1 MEKKRKGTVAILA
14 LFTVLAVGMTMLLP
28 TEVSAASRPAKVKSL
43 KVASRSYNSLK
54 VSWKKVKNAKGYQ
67 IYRATKKNG
76 KYKKV
81 KTLNKCSHKIMD
93 GKCSCRLIYEKTRK
107 ANSSKKNRKIGTLR
121 LSRILAHLDGF

>member
-1 MEKKRKGTVAILA
+1 MGKRAMMINQESLERESMERL
-14 LFTVLAVGMTMLLP
+14 
-28 TEVSAASRPAKVKSL
+28 S
-43 KVASRSYNSLK
+43 
-54 VSWKKVKNAKGYQ
+54 
-67 IYRATKKNG
+67 